1 MRRCRCPSRLARA
14 ARPLAWASSLWRS
27 HNRGFPV
34 VRARLGARRGWE
46 GTGLQFG
53 HGQGGG
59 ASARGHGRL
68 EAAGTPWPALLY
80 RPAPWAGVSRPW
92 RPHHAHMAA
101 AAQSKRGTRAVQLTD
116 RPGEVAGGGGG
127 SRKAVGAAHADC
139 SCQCARQRGC
149 GTRAQGAGVARG
161 PRSSLPAQN
170 ASTKP

>member
-14 ARPLAWASSLWRS
+14 ARPLAWASNLWRS

-46 GTGLQFG
+46 GTGLRFR
-53 HGQGGG
+53 HGQGGALALG
-59 ASARGHGRL
+59 
-68 EAAGTPWPALLY
+68 GTGDWRRPALLGRRSY
-80 RPAPWAGVSRPW
+80 IGRLLGQASQGRGG
-92 RPHHAHMAA
+92 HTAA
-101 AAQSKRGTRAVQLTD
+101 ASQSKRGTRAVQLTD